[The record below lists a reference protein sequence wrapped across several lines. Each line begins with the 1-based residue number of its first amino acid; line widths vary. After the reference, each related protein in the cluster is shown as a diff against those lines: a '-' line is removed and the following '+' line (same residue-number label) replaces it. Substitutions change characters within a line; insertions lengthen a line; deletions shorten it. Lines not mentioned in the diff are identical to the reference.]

1 MATTYYVSAGNGNN
15 NNPGTDP
22 AQPLRT
28 IQAAVNKLQAG
39 DSVVIRG
46 GVYAERVYIQKPG
59 TADAPIRLAAYEGEQ
74 PIIDGASLSIAE
86 DTALVVVQQSQDV
99 SLSGLA
105 IRNSGGRGLAVN
117 QSSRISIS
125 GCTIE
130 TCYAGGLHANQCETL
145 LVEKCAIHGCARRFL
160 AHGAEQLNVAYW

>member
-15 NNPGTDP
+15 NNPGSDP

-59 TADAPIRLAAYEGEQ
+59 TADAPILIAAKEGEQ
-74 PIIDGASLSIAE
+74 PVIDGTSLNIPDDA
-86 DTALVVVQQSQDV
+86 ALVVIQQSQDV
-99 SLSGLA
+99 TLRGFT
-105 IRNSGGRGLAVN
+105 IR
-117 QSSRISIS
+117 
-125 GCTIE
+125 
-130 TCYAGGLHANQCETL
+130 
-145 LVEKCAIHGCARRFL
+145 
-160 AHGAEQLNVAYW
+160 